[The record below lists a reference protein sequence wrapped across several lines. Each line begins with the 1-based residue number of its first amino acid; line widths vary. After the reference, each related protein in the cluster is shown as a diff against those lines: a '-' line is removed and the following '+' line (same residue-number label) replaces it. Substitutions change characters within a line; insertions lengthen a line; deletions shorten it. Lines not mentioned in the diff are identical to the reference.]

1 MKNLESSV
9 TKQGKYVTQ
18 IIHFKGGYRKTIRHI
33 DTDSIE
39 QGQFTK
45 FFTKEGRMILI
56 HDPNVL
62 MVEVFQENNDVK
74 EFDYRNESEI
84 LEEPLK

>member
-1 MKNLESSV
+1 MV
-9 TKQGKYVTQ
+9 
-18 IIHFKGGYRKTIRHI
+18 YRKTIRNI
-33 DTDSIE
+33 DTDTIE

-62 MVEVFQENNDVK
+62 MVEVFQEENNG
-74 EFDYRNESEI
+74 N
-84 LEEPLK
+84 